1 MNVGCGS
8 SLRKCAGARALAV
21 AFALLASGL
30 AACSA
35 PAKPASEDQTAAPP
49 AVSIG
54 PENIVT
60 VVQDEIR
67 TGPPLSGELSAARE
81 ATVRA
86 KMAGSVLDVTIE
98 EGQTVRQGTVFAR
111 IDARPLQDALV
122 SSQSA
127 LRSAEQAL
135 QVAEREAERTAML
148 VAGGALAV
156 RDLEMARTAAAGAQA
171 QVADARARLASVR
184 QQLED
189 AIVTAPISGVVSGRP
204 VNTGDVVSPGT
215 PLATILDPSSMRLE
229 ASVRSD
235 ALSALKPG
243 TPVEFQVRGY
253 PGQTFEGRIERIAP
267 AADPVTR
274 QVTIFVAI
282 PNSGG
287 QLVAGLF
294 AQGRVTSEVRRA
306 LVVPSTAVDTG
317 GAHPW
322 VLRVREGRAERVQ
335 VQVGVQDERTERV
348 EILAGLDEGDVLL
361 TGAAHAITPGTPIVL
376 TAGAPG
382 AARR

>member
-1 MNVGCGS
+1 M
-8 SLRKCAGARALAV
+8 AGLEQRSPKQGAAGVIAAV
-21 AFALLASGL
+21 ALCAACGL

-35 PAKPASEDQTAAPP
+35 PATSASDATSGPP
-49 AVSIG
+49 PGVSIG
-54 PENIVT
+54 PEST
-60 VVQDEIR
+60 VSVVRDEIR
-67 TGPPLSGELSAARE
+67 IGPPLSGELRAARE

-86 KMAGSVLDVTIE
+86 KMAGSVLDVAIE
-98 EGQTVRQGTVFAR
+98 EGQTVRRGAVLAR
-111 IDARPLQDALV
+111 IDARPLQDALA

-127 LRSAEQAL
+127 VRSAEQAL
-135 QVAEREAERTAML
+135 QVAEREAERTATL

-156 RDLEMARTAAAGAQA
+156 RDLEMARTAATGAQA

-189 AIVTAPISGVVSGRP
+189 AVVTAPISGVVSGRP
-204 VNTGDVVSPGT
+204 VNTGDVVSPGA
-215 PLATILDPSSMRLE
+215 PLVTIIDPSSMRLE
-229 ASVRSD
+229 ASVPSES
-235 ALSALKPG
+235 LGALKLRA
-243 TPVEFQVRGY
+243 PVEFQVRGY
-253 PGQTFEGRIERIAP
+253 PGQTFRGYIERMAP
-267 AADPVTR
+267 SADPVTR

-306 LVVPSTAVDTG
+306 LVVPATAVDTG

-322 VLRVREGRAERVQ
+322 VLRVRGGQAERVP
-335 VQVGVQDERTERV
+335 VDLGVRDDRTERL
-348 EILAGLDEGDVLL
+348 EIVAGLDEGDVLL

-382 AARR
+382 GAGR